1 MGFFGEMK
9 IVFNDTI
16 KVDFNYS
23 DLNASC
29 VDIMIESKN
38 ITVKNW
44 TLISIDFYNLMTFKL
59 YFEDPLN
66 ISPEINQ
73 DQIVFKI
80 KNESIAK

>member
-1 MGFFGEMK
+1 MSIQIE
-9 IVFNDTI
+9 NLNYTI
-16 KVDFNYS
+16 S
-23 DLNASC
+23 
-29 VDIMIESKN
+29 
-38 ITVKNW
+38 NW
-44 TLISIDFYNLMTFKL
+44 TLESIDYYNLMTFKL